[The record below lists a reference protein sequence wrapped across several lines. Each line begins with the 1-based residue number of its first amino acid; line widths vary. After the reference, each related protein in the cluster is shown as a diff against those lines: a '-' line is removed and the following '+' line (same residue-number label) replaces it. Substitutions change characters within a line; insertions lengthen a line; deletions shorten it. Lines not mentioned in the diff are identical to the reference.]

1 MKTVRFFSVA
11 LALVLVAG
19 VASAQAPWCLDG
31 PNAALTLQGQSPDV
45 ADPVNHDVTVTLPGI
60 LLLEVT
66 SGVNAN
72 AGLALLASTLDAAAQ
87 SGIAQGILPYDAADS
102 FDIGS
107 SLPAPAFLTD
117 VQILG
122 DGLNPAP
129 GSINDALYGT
139 NDGNAAFGT
148 PPTFTFAFNVGTLL
162 NGVQYAFQAIVREP
176 GNPPFFF
183 DNTQAVSAN
192 LIVGLTAVA
201 NVGDDGAVEVP
212 FTPGFTFDFHG
223 VQYPSIWV
231 NGNGYA
237 NFGGLTT
244 LAGGGFLSDFVALAG
259 AEPFIALHQ
268 ADWTPNVVG
277 YQQVGTSATAI
288 WGDPANGGNMAH
300 FGSSDN
306 GNVYSLNFELND
318 GMGGNPN
325 AGNFQIVH
333 DVLIDDPTLTATHY
347 GTGARGHGPGGAATI
362 VATAEDDLN
371 LPQASAPGEAQLEE
385 HILGDNGGAAA
396 IVNGWDG
403 AGSQRGYNNAD
414 KSWNGRTLDFLV
426 NTPIAVAGDQGY
438 VSFPNLAGPMPQTPD
453 VGTLVDVATGAPVP
467 NNQIDAVGGEMVTF
481 SGSFE
486 LLLDALGVDP
496 GGIPTVEFDPAGAQ
510 GGPFAGTLL
519 GIADTSG
526 TLTGAGVN
534 PGFVIGGISG
544 AGTAHRDMQAC
555 QVFTPVFPMG
565 LSGNMDVLFR
575 FSDGSTVTTTVFL
588 GTAGTV
594 IQSFMLGDDISQAVA
609 LTNTIPFYGVNYNT
623 VNVGSNG
630 QVTFGTGAGGFSNN
644 VTDAFNGFDTGATEP
659 GVSPIWVDL
668 NVGGTGSGATY
679 VVTEDT
685 TSGATTVAFNNQ
697 VDWGSGVLVGNWDV
711 TFDGMGNTTFNYG
724 GVIPGLFSTAVT
736 IAYTDGDG
744 LAGTIGSDTDL
755 TDGVGTGFV
764 NAIAGS
770 YTTGVTAG
778 TMAPDS
784 VAEDFPGTGDLAATF
799 PAGINILDV
808 GGMGAPGTLVIF

>member
-1 MKTVRFFSVA
+1 MKTVRFLSVA

-45 ADPVNHDVTVTLPGI
+45 ADPANHDITVTLPGI
-60 LLLEVT
+60 LLLEIT

-87 SGIAQGILPYDAADS
+87 AGIAQGILPYDMTDS

-107 SLPAPAFLTD
+107 PLPAPAFLTD

-129 GSINDALYGT
+129 GSINDSLYGT
-139 NDGNAAFGT
+139 NDGNAALGLV
-148 PPTFTFAFNVGTLL
+148 PTFTFAYNVGTLL

-192 LIVGLTAVA
+192 LIIGLTAVA
-201 NVGDDGAVEVP
+201 DTSFEGSVEVP

-231 NGNGYA
+231 NENGFA

-244 LAGGGFLSDFVALAG
+244 ATLAGFAADFVSLAG
-259 AEPFIALHQ
+259 SEPFIAPHN
-268 ADWTPNVVG
+268 ADWTTNVVG
-277 YQQVGTSATAI
+277 YQQVGTSVNVI
-288 WGDPANGGNMAH
+288 WGDPANGGSMPH
-300 FGSSDN
+300 FASSDN
-306 GNVYSLNFELND
+306 GNVFSLNFELND
-318 GMGGNPN
+318 GMGTNPN
-325 AGNFQIVH
+325 AGAFQIAH
-333 DVLIDDPTLTATHY
+333 DTLIDDPTLTVNHY
-347 GTGARGHGPGGAATI
+347 GTGARGHGPGGAATV
-362 VATAEDDLN
+362 VATAETDLHV
-371 LPQASAPGEAQLEE
+371 PQASVTGQAQLEE
-385 HILGDNGGAAA
+385 HSLQPEGATLPIL
-396 IVNGWDG
+396 NGWDS

-414 KSWNGRTLDFLV
+414 TSWNGRTVDFLPNAPV
-426 NTPIAVAGDQGY
+426 AVAGDQGY
-438 VSFPNLAGPMPQTPD
+438 IAIPNLAGSIPQAAD
-453 VGTLVDVATGAPVP
+453 VGQLVDVATGAPVP
-467 NNQIDAVGGEMVTF
+467 SAQIDAAGGEMVTF

-510 GGPFAGTLL
+510 GGPFPGTLL

-526 TLTGAGVN
+526 TLATAGVN
-534 PGFVIGGISG
+534 PAFVIGGISG
-544 AGTAHRDMQAC
+544 AGTAHRDTQAC

-565 LSGNMDVLFR
+565 LSGSMDVLFR
-575 FSDGSTVTTTVFL
+575 FSDGSTATTTVLLAAPGMSTQTF
-588 GTAGTV
+588 T
-594 IQSFMLGDDISQAVA
+594 LGDDAFVNVA
-609 LTNTIPFYGVNYNT
+609 LTNTIPFYGVNYNS

-630 QVTFGTGAGGFSNN
+630 QVTFGAGAGGFSNN
-644 VTDAFNGFDTGATEP
+644 VTDAFNGFDTFATEP
-659 GVSPIWVDL
+659 GVSPIWTDL
-668 NVGGTGSGATY
+668 NPAGSGSTY
-679 VVTEDT
+679 VVSEDT
-685 TSGATTVAFNNQ
+685 VAGITTVAFNNQ
-697 VDWGSGVLVGNWDV
+697 VDWTSGALLGSWDV
-711 TFDGMGNTTFNYG
+711 VFDGAGTTTFNYG
-724 GVIPGLFSTAVT
+724 GLTPGLITGTAT

-755 TDGVGTGFV
+755 TDGLGTGFV
-764 NAIAGS
+764 NAVAAS

-784 VAEDFPGTGDLAATF
+784 VAEDFPGTGDPAAAF
-799 PAGINILDV
+799 PAGLNILDV
-808 GGMGAPGTLVIF
+808 GGMATPGTLLIF